1 MLPFRFVVHQS
12 SAATGEAWLALA
24 RRAEDLGYSA
34 LYMPDHLGRQY
45 SPIAALAG
53 AASVTK
59 SLRVGPYVAAN
70 DFRHPLLLA
79 RELATLDVLSGGRVE
94 IGIGAGWRTNDYRQ
108 LGATYD
114 PPKVRIDRLAES
126 IGVLRRLFAG
136 ETVTHDGPHYH
147 LRDARLEPRAVQ
159 RPHPPFVIGG
169 GGPRMLRLAA
179 READIVG
186 LIPQFDPRG
195 RPRVA
200 QATEDATRAKAEL
213 VRAEAGARWDSVR
226 LDVIVFDAGI
236 VGGRGTSPL
245 ASLTAAAKATA
256 VALVG
261 TPYVMYGTLPR
272 LRTLLERRR
281 ERSGIS
287 QYALPGHAMEAM
299 APLVEALSGR

>member
-1 MLPFRFVVHQS
+1 MLPFRFVVHAS
-12 SAATGEAWLALA
+12 EARTGADWLDLA
-24 RRAEDLGYSA
+24 RRAEALGYEA

-45 SPIAALAG
+45 SPISALSAA
-53 AASVTK
+53 AAVT
-59 SLRVGPYVAAN
+59 STLRVAPYVAAN
-70 DFRHPLLLA
+70 DFRHPLVLA
-79 RELATLDVLSGGRVE
+79 RELATLDVVSGGRVE
-94 IGIGAGWRTNDYRQ
+94 VGIGAGWRTADYRQ

-114 PPKVRIDRLAES
+114 PPKVRIDRLVES
-126 IGVLRRLFAG
+126 IGILKRLFAG
-136 ETVTHDGPHYH
+136 ETVSHDGRHYQ
-147 LRDARLEPRAVQ
+147 LGEARLEPRPLQ

-186 LIPQFDPRG
+186 LIPQFDGRG
-195 RPRVA
+195 RPIVA
-200 QATEDATRAKAEL
+200 QATEAATRAKAEL
-213 VRAEAGARWDSVR
+213 VRAEAGSRWDALR

-236 VGGRGTSPL
+236 VGGPGAGPL
-245 ASLTAAAKATA
+245 ASLVAAAKATA

-261 TPYVMYGTLPR
+261 TPYVMYGTVDR

-287 QYALPGHAMEAM
+287 QYALPRHALEAM